1 MAASLNPSSNITSF
15 INTVFEAAILVAR
28 DNNVMT
34 GLVRTF
40 NDRTGVATRQNSQ
53 YGGAT
58 INSITE
64 TDDLTGQAFTPSSIA
79 TLTPSEVGAQY
90 FMTDTRIES
99 DPFSVRND
107 AAQDLGGAMATKI
120 ETDLIGQFS
129 SFTGGTVGTAGS
141 VITWSYLFA
150 MEAQLKANKA
160 PYPYF
165 TVMHPYQWYN
175 LAKAASVA
183 SSSATNAAASLLE
196 EVNSMF
202 FVKQVGG
209 VYIFTSSN
217 FTIDG
222 SGDTNIGMWSRD
234 ALALDMRRAP
244 RIEPE
249 RDASRRGW
257 ELNLSAL
264 YAKGVWRPTFGIR
277 GIFDCTAPTGV

>member
-1 MAASLNPSSNITSF
+1 MASLNPSSDITSF
-15 INTVFEAAILVAR
+15 INTVFEASILVAR

-58 INSITE
+58 VNSLTE
-64 TDDLTGQAFTPSSIA
+64 TDDLVGQAFTPASIA

-107 AAQDLGGAMATKI
+107 AAQDLGQAMATKM
-120 ETDLIGQFS
+120 ETDLIGSFS

-141 VITWSYLFA
+141 ALTWSYLFA
-150 MEAQLKANKA
+150 MEAQLKARKA

-165 TVMHPYQWYN
+165 TVVHPYQWFN

-183 SSSATNAAASLLE
+183 SSSATNAAPSLLE

-222 SGDTNIGMWSRD
+222 SDDTNIGMWSRD

-257 ELNLSAL
+257 ELNLSAV
-264 YAKGVWRPTFGIR
+264 YGKGVWRPTFGIR
-277 GIFDCTAPTGV
+277 GIFDCTAPTGA

>member
-1 MAASLNPSSNITSF
+1 MASLNPSSDISSF
-15 INTVFEAAILVAR
+15 ISTVFEASILVAR

-53 YGGAT
+53 YGGLT
-58 INSITE
+58 VNSITE
-64 TDDLTGQAFTPSSIA
+64 TDDLVGQAFTPSSIA
-79 TLTPSEVGAQY
+79 TLTPAEAGGQY

-107 AAQDLGGAMATKI
+107 AAQDMGGAMATKM

-129 SFTGGTVGTAGS
+129 NFTGGTVGTAGS
-141 VITWSYLFA
+141 ALTWSYLFA
-150 MEAQLKANKA
+150 MEAILKANKA

-165 TVMHPYQWYN
+165 AVVHPYQWYN

-183 SSSATNAAASLLE
+183 SSSATNAAPSLLE

-217 FTIDG
+217 FTIDA
-222 SGDTNIGMWSRD
+222 SADTNIGMWSRD
-234 ALALDMRRAP
+234 ALALDIRRAP

-257 ELNLSAL
+257 ELNLSTI
-264 YAKGVWRPTFGIR
+264 YAKGVWRPTFGVR

>member
-1 MAASLNPSSNITSF
+1 MPSLNPSSDITSF
-15 INTVFEAAILVAR
+15 INTVFEASILVAR

-58 INSITE
+58 INSIAE
-64 TDDLTGQAFTPSSIA
+64 TDDLSGQAFTPASIA

-107 AAQDLGGAMATKI
+107 AAQDLGGAMATKM

-129 SFTGGTVGTAGS
+129 NFTGGTVGTAGS
-141 VITWSYLFA
+141 ALTWSYLFA
-150 MEAQLKANKA
+150 MEAILKANKA

-165 TVMHPYQWYN
+165 TVVHPYQWYN

-183 SSSATNAAASLLE
+183 SSSATNAAPSLLE

-217 FTIDG
+217 FTID
-222 SGDTNIGMWSRD
+222 SSADTNIGMWSRD

-257 ELNLSAL
+257 ELNLSAM
-264 YAKGVWRPTFGIR
+264 YAKGVWRPTFGVR

>member
-1 MAASLNPSSNITSF
+1 MASLNPSSDISSF
-15 INTVFEAAILVAR
+15 INTIYEAAILVAR

-40 NDRTGVATRQNSQ
+40 NDREGVATRKNSQ

-64 TDDLTGQAFTPSSIA
+64 TDDLVGQAFTPANIA
-79 TLTPSEVGAQY
+79 TLTPGEVGAQY
-90 FMTDTRIES
+90 FLTDTRVES
-99 DPFSVRND
+99 DPFAVRND
-107 AAQDLGGAMATKI
+107 AAADLGQAMATKI
-120 ETDLIGQFS
+120 ETDLIGNFAS
-129 SFTGGTVGTAGS
+129 LTGGTVGAAGS

-150 MEAQLKANKA
+150 MEAVLKAQKA

-165 TVMHPYQWYN
+165 TVMHPYQWYP

-183 SSSATNAAASLLE
+183 SSSATNAAPSLLE

-209 VYIFTSSN
+209 VFIFTSAN

-222 SGDTNIGMWSRD
+222 SGDTDIGMWSRD
-234 ALALDMRRAP
+234 AIALDMRRAP

-264 YAKGVWRPTFGIR
+264 YAEGVWRPTFGVR

>member
-1 MAASLNPSSNITSF
+1 MPSLNPSSDITSF
-15 INTVFEAAILVAR
+15 INTVFEASILVAR

-58 INSITE
+58 INSIAE
-64 TDDLTGQAFTPSSIA
+64 TDDLSGQAFTPASIA

-107 AAQDLGGAMATKI
+107 AAQDLGGAMATKM

-129 SFTGGTVGTAGS
+129 NFTGGTVGTAGS
-141 VITWSYLFA
+141 ALTWSYLFA
-150 MEAQLKANKA
+150 MEAILKANKA

-165 TVMHPYQWYN
+165 TVVHPYQWYN

-183 SSSATNAAASLLE
+183 SSSATNAAPSLLE

-217 FTIDG
+217 FTIDA
-222 SGDTNIGMWSRD
+222 SADTNIGMWSRD

-257 ELNLSAL
+257 ELNLSAM
-264 YAKGVWRPTFGIR
+264 YAKGVWRPTFGVR